1 MNVSKI
7 ILFILGIFLM
17 FFAPLQL
24 IVLAIIFFGIPFL
37 IWIIEENI
45 EKNKIKKN
53 NEKNKKLNKDK
64 VYRDFM
70 IIEEKE
76 KDINE
81 KVKVEVKENKKRH
94 KDLSKFYKTNKKRLK

>member
-1 MNVSKI
+1 MNVLKI

-37 IWIIEENI
+37 IWIIEEII

-53 NEKNKKLNKDK
+53 NEKNKKLN
-64 VYRDFM
+64 RDFM

-76 KDINE
+76 KE
-81 KVKVEVKENKKRH
+81 KVEVKVKENKKRH
-94 KDLSKFYKTNKKRLK
+94 KDLSKFYESNKKRLK

>member
-1 MNVSKI
+1 MNVLKI

-53 NEKNKKLNKDK
+53 NEKNKKLN
-64 VYRDFM
+64 RDFM

-81 KVKVEVKENKKRH
+81 KVKVKVKENKKRH